1 MTHRLL
7 AAATLML
14 VTTAT
19 AWAETEGVPN
29 VKTPEPEKVETQ
41 MEETLDDIQNYSV
54 EQKNQAMRVARHA
67 IDDLNQQITLL
78 QGDINSQWRDLSQ
91 DARLQ
96 KQEALTALKE
106 QQAQL
111 ETYEYTGGA
120 HGLPSVQYF
129 HWDLAKQQSV
139 KLGDLLVP
147 GQQSAFW
154 EKAREQHTAWLDEEN
169 LDQTFRDSWPFDKTD
184 NVFFNDKGMV
194 LQYNV
199 YHIAPYAM
207 GQPTLTIPYAELEGI
222 VRGQYLPQQ

>member
-67 IDDLNQQITLL
+67 IVDLNQQITLL

-111 ETYEYTGGA
+111 ETRYQALQNASEDN
-120 HGLPSVQYF
+120 
-129 HWDLAKQQSV
+129 WDAAKLKFQQSWEAAKQGWQS
-139 KLGDLLVP
+139 LTAP
-147 GQQSAFW
+147 AP
-154 EKAREQHTAWLDEEN
+154 EQE
-169 LDQTFRDSWPFDKTD
+169 
-184 NVFFNDKGMV
+184 
-194 LQYNV
+194 
-199 YHIAPYAM
+199 
-207 GQPTLTIPYAELEGI
+207 
-222 VRGQYLPQQ
+222 

>member
-29 VKTPEPEKVETQ
+29 VKTPEPEKVEAQ
-41 MEETLDDIQNYSV
+41 MEDTLDDIQNYSV

-111 ETYEYTGGA
+111 ETRYKALQNASEDN
-120 HGLPSVQYF
+120 
-129 HWDLAKQQSV
+129 WDAAKVKFQQSCEAAKQGWQS
-139 KLGDLLVP
+139 LTAP
-147 GQQSAFW
+147 AP
-154 EKAREQHTAWLDEEN
+154 EQE
-169 LDQTFRDSWPFDKTD
+169 
-184 NVFFNDKGMV
+184 
-194 LQYNV
+194 
-199 YHIAPYAM
+199 
-207 GQPTLTIPYAELEGI
+207 
-222 VRGQYLPQQ
+222 

>member
-41 MEETLDDIQNYSV
+41 MEETLDDIQSYSV

-96 KQEALTALKE
+96 KQEALPALKE

-111 ETYEYTGGA
+111 EARYQALQNASEDN
-120 HGLPSVQYF
+120 
-129 HWDLAKQQSV
+129 WDAAKVKFQQSWEAAKQGWQS
-139 KLGDLLVP
+139 LTAP
-147 GQQSAFW
+147 AP
-154 EKAREQHTAWLDEEN
+154 EQE
-169 LDQTFRDSWPFDKTD
+169 
-184 NVFFNDKGMV
+184 
-194 LQYNV
+194 
-199 YHIAPYAM
+199 
-207 GQPTLTIPYAELEGI
+207 
-222 VRGQYLPQQ
+222 

>member
-41 MEETLDDIQNYSV
+41 MEETLDDIQNSSV

-91 DARLQ
+91 DARLH
-96 KQEALTALKE
+96 KQDALTALKE

-111 ETYEYTGGA
+111 ETRYQALQNAGEDN
-120 HGLPSVQYF
+120 
-129 HWDLAKQQSV
+129 WDAAKVKFQQSWEAAKQGWQS
-139 KLGDLLVP
+139 LTAP
-147 GQQSAFW
+147 AP
-154 EKAREQHTAWLDEEN
+154 EQE
-169 LDQTFRDSWPFDKTD
+169 
-184 NVFFNDKGMV
+184 
-194 LQYNV
+194 
-199 YHIAPYAM
+199 
-207 GQPTLTIPYAELEGI
+207 
-222 VRGQYLPQQ
+222 

>member
-19 AWAETEGVPN
+19 AWAETEGVPI

-111 ETYEYTGGA
+111 ETRYQALQNASEDN
-120 HGLPSVQYF
+120 
-129 HWDLAKQQSV
+129 WDAAKVKFQQSWEAAKQGWQS
-139 KLGDLLVP
+139 LTAP
-147 GQQSAFW
+147 AP
-154 EKAREQHTAWLDEEN
+154 EQE
-169 LDQTFRDSWPFDKTD
+169 
-184 NVFFNDKGMV
+184 
-194 LQYNV
+194 
-199 YHIAPYAM
+199 
-207 GQPTLTIPYAELEGI
+207 
-222 VRGQYLPQQ
+222 